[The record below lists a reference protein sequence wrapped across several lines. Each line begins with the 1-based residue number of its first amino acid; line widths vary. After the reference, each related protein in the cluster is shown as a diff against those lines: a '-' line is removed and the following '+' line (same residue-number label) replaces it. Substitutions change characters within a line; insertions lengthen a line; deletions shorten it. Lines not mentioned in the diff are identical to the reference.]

1 MSFYAVTAALK
12 LKGLDVGEKF
22 LLVVLGSYAN
32 TDNTLWPS
40 QKTLATD
47 TSIAERTIR
56 SHLASLERKGLIKK
70 AHRSVAGRRTS
81 DLITLLFLPA
91 DLAASESIPPATTA
105 KTTGRLA
112 SKPPADLA
120 AKSVIEPIIE
130 PITRAKPLV
139 PVESQA
145 ARAKRQ
151 AEMAKS
157 MRELASQLGT
167 KR

>member
-40 QKTLATD
+40 QKTLSAD

-56 SHLASLERKGLIKK
+56 THLTSLERKGLIRKE
-70 AHRSVAGRRTS
+70 HRSVAGRRTS
-81 DLITLLFLPA
+81 DFITLLFLPA
-91 DLAASESIPPATTA
+91 ESATSAKPPAKSA

-112 SKPPADLA
+112 HKPPAKSA
-120 AKSVIEPIIE
+120 AKPIIE
-130 PITRAKPLV
+130 PRIELTRAKPLV

-151 AEMAKS
+151 QEMANGL
-157 MRELASQLGT
+157 RQLATKLGT